1 MFNFILNTTAI
12 SGLNLHLQIITN
24 TVANPIGIAYFGLLL
39 HDEGLSGKRNSHNEA
54 ARVNSLLIFFRIL
67 YYSFLKSLPFLAKI

>member
-12 SGLNLHLQIITN
+12 SGLDLLHLQIHTN
-24 TVANPIGIAYFGLLL
+24 MVANRIGIAYFGLLL

-54 ARVNSLLIFFRIL
+54 ARVNSSLIFFMI
-67 YYSFLKSLPFLAKI
+67 